1 MNNNLYEDSDF
12 IELVIKHIIRD
23 VNIHE
28 LARQYKLTA
37 DDVGGIEIYR
47 GFVTVALALVD
58 VPPSINL
65 FLLKIKEAYN
75 TGVLNKL
82 QEGQILEFL
91 YWVYNEQPLDSSY
104 IQEHLPK
111 MLKHRRMGALF
122 QKKDIDFDN
131 LASGINELAF
141 EFDGARTSSNEDA
154 VFHPFLKPVFK
165 TLKESFSTGFLEID
179 AIAQGLSLGE
189 YGVILG
195 YSGTG
200 KTAVATYSALQ
211 NALNGVKVLYI
222 SLEEASHDIANRFYS
237 NYFSINYSDLHHV
250 KNGATAELQSK
261 MNCVT
266 PEELEILKNIR
277 IAPLKDQAPVTF
289 STLRNY
295 LENLYRTEGYTP
307 DVIYIDQLDYISP
320 ATETKEMWQK
330 YEKLTFEA
338 DNFSNYKINGEH
350 RFALWVLHQ
359 ASGKMRRIFS
369 NSEISGYK
377 GLWKTPDIVIG
388 IGKDNPTDEIVTIF
402 SLKTRHSKGFTLDY
416 FADLA
421 YMRFATVTKG
431 GEARKEKQTE
441 LLGKGR
447 KRSFFNN
454 VPRQQKLPSPDGAFD

>member
-23 VNIHE
+23 VDVYQ
-28 LARQYKLTA
+28 LAKQYKFTPE
-37 DDVGGIEIYR
+37 DVGGIEIYQ
-47 GFVTVALALVD
+47 GFVKIIFGFTD

-65 FLLKIKEAYN
+65 FLLKIKEAYI
-75 TGVLNKL
+75 TGILNKT
-82 QEGQILEFL
+82 QEKQILEFL
-91 YWVYNEQPLDSSY
+91 YWIYNDQPLDSAY

-111 MLKHRRMGALF
+111 MLKHRRMVALF
-122 QKKDIDFDN
+122 QKKDSDFDT
-131 LASGINELAF
+131 LATGLNELAF
-141 EFDGARTSSNEDA
+141 EFDAAKASSGEDN

-165 TLKESFSTGFLEID
+165 TVKEAFSTGFIEID

-200 KTAVATYSALQ
+200 KTAVATFSALQ
-211 NALNGVKVLYI
+211 NALNGVKVLYV
-222 SLEEASHDIANRFYS
+222 SLEEASENIANRFYA

-261 MNCVT
+261 MSDLT
-266 PEELEILKNIR
+266 PDDLDILKNLR
-277 IAPLKDQAPVTF
+277 IAPLKDKAPVTF
-289 STLRNY
+289 SFLRNY
-295 LENLYRTEGYTP
+295 LENLYKTENYVP

-320 ATETKEMWQK
+320 ATDTDEMWKK

-338 DNFSNYKINGEH
+338 DNFSHYKIGGEH

-359 ASGKMRRIFS
+359 ASGKMRRTFS

-377 GLWKTPDIVIG
+377 GLWKTPDIVMG
-388 IGKDNPTDEIVTIF
+388 IGKDKPTDEIVTIF

-431 GEARKEKQTE
+431 GEARKEKQAE
-441 LLGKGR
+441 LLDDKKVR
-447 KRSFFNN
+447 RSHFNT
-454 VPRQQKLPSPDGAFD
+454 PKQQTLPSPYGAFT